1 MSAAPQPRQN
11 IDIEEFERRLRMP
24 EPKVPNDPLAEL
36 ARLVGGTNKSDPLA
50 SLFGDPPAEHAGAQ
64 RREPTFDA
72 QHPEPTFDAPADHGA
87 APHVQG
93 DLRGS
98 FDQAPVYEPHP
109 QPAAFDEFAH
119 FERAEAPPADGWD
132 ETAPVPEV
140 VAAPPPPPARSRKP
154 LYLTAAVIAAGFIGI
169 GASLA
174 WRGGPGATGETPT
187 IKAASGPVKVHP
199 PASQTAEAP
208 GRDSALL
215 DKTAATPQVRQ
226 VVTREEAPMDPAQAA
241 RSARIVSSGAT
252 EGATGAIPAQPGVAP
267 QPPARPTAT
276 GFPEPKKVKTVAVRA
291 DGSIISSETT
301 ATAPQPPAKPAA
313 PAPAAQSKNA
323 TPKSVARVA
332 TTPKVEEEAEPRA
345 AAQRPAARPK
355 AEAKAETPTRVA
367 RAETQDDA
375 APARASGGGFAVQL
389 AAAGSEAEARQTAA
403 RLGQKYS
410 EALGGR
416 RPSFHKAADK
426 DVYRVRVGG
435 LSREAAVEACEKV
448 KSAGGGCFVARN

>member
-50 SLFGDPPAEHAGAQ
+50 SLFGDPPAERAPSGAP
-64 RREPTFDA
+64 RREPTFEA
-72 QHPEPTFDAPADHGA
+72 QRPEPAFDTPADHGLT
-87 APHVQG
+87 PHVHG
-93 DLRGS
+93 DLRGG

-109 QPAAFDEFAH
+109 EPAALDEFAH
-119 FERAEAPPADGWD
+119 FDRAEASRADGWD

-140 VAAPPPPPARSRKP
+140 VAAPPPPLARSRKP

-187 IKAASGPVKVHP
+187 IKAASGPVKVQP
-199 PASQTAEAP
+199 PAGQSAEAP

-215 DKTAATPQVRQ
+215 DKTAVTPQVRQ
-226 VVTREEAPMDPAQAA
+226 VVTREEAPMDPSQAA
-241 RSARIVSSGAT
+241 RSARVVSTGAS
-252 EGATGAIPAQPGVAP
+252 EGATGAIPAQPGAAP

-301 ATAPQPPAKPAA
+301 ATAPQPPVKPA
-313 PAPAAQSKNA
+313 APAAQSKNA

-332 TTPKVEEEAEPRA
+332 TTPKAEEESEPRA
-345 AAQRPAARPK
+345 AVQRPAAKPK
-355 AEAKAETPTRVA
+355 AEAPTRVA

-375 APARASGGGFAVQL
+375 TPARVSGGGFAVQL

-416 RPSFHKAADK
+416 RPSFYKAADK
-426 DVYRVRVGG
+426 NVYRVRVGG